1 MKHTKGPWIARPDVL
16 DFKTNAI
23 DIVSKQVTNLG
34 DQISVAT
41 VFGST
46 VYDEDQKI
54 ANAQLIAAAPEL
66 LEALKDMVTEMYEQG
81 LVDVLD
87 EKSITFKVLTKRIRK
102 AEKAIA
108 KARGEK

>member
-54 ANAQLIAAAPEL
+54 ANAQLIAAAPEM
-66 LEALKDMVTEMYEQG
+66 LEALEN
-81 LVDVLD
+81 LIAAVDRPEAYQFVDNRCL
-87 EKSITFKVLTKRIRK
+87 IAVQNIRK
-102 AEKAIA
+102 IIK
-108 KARGEK
+108 KARGEE